1 MTFSQQQLRLYAVTD
16 TRWLRPGETL
26 ETVVEAL
33 LRGGVTMVQ
42 LRDKHAD
49 RQQLCAAA
57 RALLPV
63 CRRYGAPLIIN
74 DYPDV
79 AREVDA
85 DGVHVGQD
93 DMAYAQARRLLGADK
108 IIGVS
113 AHNPDEALA
122 AQAAGADYLGCGA
135 VFGSA
140 TKDGVQTLTPAGLRA
155 ICAAV
160 SLPVVG
166 IGGID
171 EHNVEQL
178 NGCGASGIAVVSALF
193 APADKQA
200 AAQRLR
206 ALAERM
212 VQG

>member
-1 MTFSQQQLRLYAVTD
+1 MTFLQQQLRLYAVTD

-49 RQQLCAAA
+49 RQQLCA
-57 RALLPV
+57 ALLPV

-113 AHNPDEALA
+113 AHNPEEALA

-140 TKDGVQTLTPAGLRA
+140 TKR
-155 ICAAV
+155 
-160 SLPVVG
+160 
-166 IGGID
+166 
-171 EHNVEQL
+171 
-178 NGCGASGIAVVSALF
+178 
-193 APADKQA
+193 
-200 AAQRLR
+200 
-206 ALAERM
+206 
-212 VQG
+212 